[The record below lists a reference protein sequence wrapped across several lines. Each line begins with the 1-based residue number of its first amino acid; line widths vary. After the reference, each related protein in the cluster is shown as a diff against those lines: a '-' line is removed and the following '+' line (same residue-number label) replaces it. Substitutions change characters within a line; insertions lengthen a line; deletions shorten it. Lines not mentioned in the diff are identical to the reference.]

1 MAATKSSQPS
11 QSTASPA
18 KLQATTNFRLSKAS
32 REKLAK
38 CHPDLRKVVERAIQL
53 TTVDFKVGET
63 LRTAE
68 RQKQLVQAG
77 ASQTPKSRHLAHPRD
92 GLSRAVDLIALVD
105 GKVSWDWP
113 LYYKIADAMLQASRE
128 LGISITWG
136 GNWQLDSTRTKM
148 SATELANAYRGSF
161 ADGPHFQLSWATHP

>member
-11 QSTASPA
+11 QPTASPV

-63 LRTAE
+63 IRTPE

-77 ASQTPKSRHLAHPRD
+77 ASQTLKSRHLAHPKD

-113 LYYKIADAMLQASRE
+113 LYYKIADAMKQAAAE
-128 LGISITWG
+128 LKTPLEWG
-136 GNWQLDSTRTKM
+136 GDWKM
-148 SATELANAYRGSF
+148 M
-161 ADGPHFQLSWATHP
+161 DGPHYQLPWKQYP